1 MYFLL
6 SLSLCVC
13 TSINFKS
20 KGYSNNHF
28 EWQGH
33 PLSCLG
39 EQKKWGIKPFQSR
52 STRLLSKTSI
62 SNMLSG
68 SHNPDRKH
76 FHENYVSQIILTGAH
91 YLKEVDEVAD
101 VLAASK
107 MFWDKMLHP
116 PLVAIDRH
124 WSDLLQTVKVILTS
138 KNYHLS
144 LRCRICLNGRLAI
157 SPILVITCNLRGN
170 WRRRLRKNSASTW
183 KTFSGSPGHILST
196 WFNGMIII
204 SKWWAFEDDPHP
216 AFEDVIASV
225 AAGVGGSMSHL
236 VAH

>member
-76 FHENYVSQIILTGAH
+76 FRENYVSQIILTGAH

-138 KNYHLS
+138 NFAGQFNFNKKLS
-144 LRCRICLNGRLAI
+144 SLTAL
-157 SPILVITCNLRGN
+157 
-170 WRRRLRKNSASTW
+170 
-183 KTFSGSPGHILST
+183 
-196 WFNGMIII
+196 
-204 SKWWAFEDDPHP
+204 
-216 AFEDVIASV
+216 
-225 AAGVGGSMSHL
+225 
-236 VAH
+236 